1 MNSENEIADLVSVIH
16 GNSREIAN
24 KAVGSSGFSMALG
37 TITETGLVLDNFKY
51 EITNYMVLDY
61 LAMDK
66 DYFTGT
72 DVAGGEYSHSH
83 RVKTP
88 DELKPL
94 NVGDRVLVT
103 TIGAQNIVIGRAKP
117 NA

>member
-1 MNSENEIADLVSVIH
+1 MNSENEIADLVSVMH
-16 GNSREIAN
+16 GNSREIAGKVVN
-24 KAVGSSGFSMALG
+24 NTGFSMALG
-37 TITETGLVLDNFKY
+37 IITETGLVLDNFKY

-88 DELKPL
+88 DGLKPL
-94 NVGDRVLVT
+94 NVGDRVIVA
-103 TIGAQNIVIGRAKP
+103 TIGAQNIVVGRVKA

>member
-1 MNSENEIADLVSVIH
+1 MSSENEIADLISVIH
-16 GNSREIAN
+16 GNSREIAAKVVN
-24 KAVGSSGFSMALG
+24 NTGFSMTLG

-88 DELKPL
+88 DGLKPL
-94 NVGDRVLVT
+94 NVGDRVLVA
-103 TIGAQNIVIGRAKP
+103 TIGAQNIIVGRVKA